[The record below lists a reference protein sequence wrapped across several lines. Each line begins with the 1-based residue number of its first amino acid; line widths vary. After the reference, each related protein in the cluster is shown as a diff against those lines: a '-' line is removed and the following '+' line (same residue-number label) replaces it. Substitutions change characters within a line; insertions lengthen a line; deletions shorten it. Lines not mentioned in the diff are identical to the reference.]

1 MEHYIV
7 FLPVDAIV
15 EILESD
21 RNSVIRLSVVME
33 IRDHVVYGTETIG
46 CVSVV
51 VVAED
56 EILDVAVY
64 VEYTV
69 TGISYRIEV
78 YFGCTA
84 NE

>member
-1 MEHYIV
+1 MEHYIA

-15 EILESD
+15 EILECD

-78 YFGCTA
+78 YFGCTSS
-84 NE
+84 E